1 MKNGY
6 FQLVCDAKGTAL
18 KIMAPKKGGS
28 HVFVREIMDY
38 LSLQGIMYDAVTLN
52 AGLQNARNSDAEEY
66 QFQIN
71 GDTVAE
77 VRESYKL
84 NVSQNKMTVIVRFY
98 APSLK
103 GRRMNADEFLQDLSS
118 KNIVN
123 GIRKEEIQKFF
134 DSPEYCTDVIVAQGQ
149 LPRHGKDA
157 RIEYYF
163 KTDLK
168 ARPTLNSDGSVDF
181 FHLNTICHCS
191 KGDVL
196 ARLFP
201 ADPGSYGM
209 SVYGEK
215 IKPRDVKQAVLKFG
229 HNISVSED
237 RQVLTAET
245 DGHVTLVEGKVFV
258 SNVYEVENV
267 DISTGDI
274 DYEGS
279 VRVNGNIC
287 TNFTVQATG
296 NIEVKG
302 VVEGAY
308 LEAGGDII
316 IARGMNG
323 MARGV
328 LKAGGNVVSKF
339 IENSKVSA
347 GGYVSTE
354 SILHSEVMAGTEIL
368 VTGKRGFITGGRVSA
383 SNLVLVKTLGSSM
396 GADTIVEVGIDP
408 GMKAKVQQLQKQ
420 IMDNRKNIEKIH
432 PVLNTFRQKMLQ
444 GIKLRPEQLKN
455 VQDMIQKENQI
466 QQELE
471 RDMAELS
478 SLQQVMDESG
488 HARIEV
494 TGEVFSGTKICISDV
509 SMVVKSS
516 MSYCKFIKER
526 GDVKMVPL

>member
-6 FQLVCDAKGTAL
+6 FQLVCGEKETAL
-18 KIMAPKKGGS
+18 KVIAPKEGGS
-28 HVFVREIMDY
+28 RVFIREIMDY
-38 LSLQGIMYDAVTLN
+38 LSLQGIAYDTAALN
-52 AGLQNARNSDAEEY
+52 AGLQNAKNSDGEEY

-71 GDTVAE
+71 KEAVSE

-84 NVSQNKMTVIVRFY
+84 NVSQNNMTVMARFY

-103 GRRMNADEFLQDLSS
+103 GGKMDADEFLQDLASR
-118 KNIVN
+118 NIVY
-123 GIRKEEIQKFF
+123 GIKKEEIRKFF
-134 DSPEYCTDVIVAQGQ
+134 DSPEYCKDVFVAQGQ

-163 KTDLK
+163 ETDLK
-168 ARPTLNSDGSVDF
+168 AKPTLNSDGSVDF

-201 ADPGSYGM
+201 ADAGAYGM
-209 SVYGEK
+209 TVYGEK
-215 IKPRDVKQAVLKFG
+215 VKPRDVKYAALKYG
-229 HNISVSED
+229 HNISISED
-237 RQVLTAET
+237 KQVLTAET

-258 SNVYEVENV
+258 SNVFEVENV

-274 DYEGS
+274 DYDGS
-279 VRVNGNIC
+279 VTVNGNVC
-287 TNFTVQATG
+287 ANFTVRASG

-308 LEAGGDII
+308 LESGGDII

-323 MARGV
+323 MAKGV
-328 LKAGGNVVSKF
+328 LKAKGNVISKF
-339 IENSKVSA
+339 IENAKVSA

-354 SILHSEVMAGTEIL
+354 SILHSEVIAGTEIL

-396 GADTIVEVGIDP
+396 GADTIVEVGLDP
-408 GMKAKVQQLQKQ
+408 EIKIKKQQLQKQ
-420 IMDNRKNIEKIH
+420 IADNCKNIEKIH
-432 PVLNTFRQKMLQ
+432 PVLLAFKQKMAQ
-444 GIKLRPEQLKN
+444 GVKLRPEQLKN
-455 VQDMIQKENQI
+455 VQDMVQKERQI
-466 QQELE
+466 QQDIEA
-471 RDMAELS
+471 DTAEFLA
-478 SLQQVMDESG
+478 LQQMTEGSDQ
-488 HARIEV
+488 ARIEV
-494 TGEVFSGTKICISDV
+494 TGEVFAGTKICISEV
-509 SMVVKSS
+509 SMVVKAS
-516 MSYCKFIKER
+516 MSYCKFIKEH